1 MFRPILKSSLAATK
15 RSVVVS
21 RAYNRPSTT
30 ASSHNRFS
38 TTPRAYIHQTSIL
51 TERKTFA
58 PWGIGPN
65 TYPQTAK
72 WDVELSNEDVEKIL
86 KGYRPKKTMEPWI
99 CSAEGPDEMG
109 IIVFHTYRHWS
120 LGKQIRLQI
129 ETRDNR
135 ARITEITWETFGPD
149 VQAPEYQAKRFAI
162 EICRQFLGCELKG
175 ATYM

>member
-15 RSVVVS
+15 RSVIAS
-21 RAYNRPSTT
+21 RAYHRASTT
-30 ASSHNRFS
+30 ASAHNRFS
-38 TTPRAYIHQTSIL
+38 KTSRAYFHQTLSL
-51 TERKTFA
+51 AERKTAA
-58 PWGIGPN
+58 PWGIGAN

-86 KGYRPKKTMEPWI
+86 KGYSPKKTMEAWI

-109 IIVFHTYRHWS
+109 NIVFHTYRHWT
-120 LGKQIRLQI
+120 LGEQIRLQI
-129 ETRDNR
+129 VTGDNR

-149 VQAPEYQAKRFAI
+149 VQAPEYKAKRFAI

-175 ATYM
+175 AM